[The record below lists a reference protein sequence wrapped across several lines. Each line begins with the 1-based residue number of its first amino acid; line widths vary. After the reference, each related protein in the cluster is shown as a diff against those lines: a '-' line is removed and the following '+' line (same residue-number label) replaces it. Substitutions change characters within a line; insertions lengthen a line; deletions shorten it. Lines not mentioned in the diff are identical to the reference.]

1 MRETYREDELPI
13 GVVPNNQGLVTLTGG
28 WVDQFP
34 TNYIEATNEKYRKMK
49 LLVVLSAKNYGLVPP
64 QDGDEKRAYKVLCT
78 RPARF
83 IDLNSANFHFMD
95 MMLDEVET
103 TVDSGERKWKQKALE
118 YKQMP
123 KSTQVR
129 ETKLFKLQPLTAFMD
144 VVNGVAKVG
153 TEAGWASDSISTN
166 FLQTLGQKSKKV
178 VKEDI
183 FKAQLTPKDI
193 KKIESVFNLGGKI
206 ANVIASFIG
215 EKSTPKK
222 NVYNGQLQVQV
233 ASEEE
238 THHIFK
244 IKPLLIGNQ
253 ILTERYLVKKG
264 TLAFTTKDLS
274 MFRNCPI
281 TPVTSAAAKAS
292 PKSMICTSVIP
303 PTLEAKKCANE
314 ILHSKKLQSCDTV
327 STSTF
332 NHTCL

>member
-103 TVDSGERKWKQKALE
+103 TVDSGERKWRQKALE

-144 VVNGVAKVG
+144 VVNGVSKLG
-153 TEAGWASDSISTN
+153 TEAGWSSDSLSTN
-166 FLQTLGQKSKKV
+166 FLQMLSKKAKKV
-178 VKEDI
+178 FEEDI
-183 FKAQLTPKDI
+183 FRD
-193 KKIESVFNLGGKI
+193 
-206 ANVIASFIG
+206 
-215 EKSTPKK
+215 
-222 NVYNGQLQVQV
+222 
-233 ASEEE
+233 
-238 THHIFK
+238 
-244 IKPLLIGNQ
+244 
-253 ILTERYLVKKG
+253 
-264 TLAFTTKDLS
+264 
-274 MFRNCPI
+274 
-281 TPVTSAAAKAS
+281 PV
-292 PKSMICTSVIP
+292 P
-303 PTLEAKKCANE
+303 N
-314 ILHSKKLQSCDTV
+314 
-327 STSTF
+327 F
-332 NHTCL
+332 